1 MAGER
6 NLRDIVER
14 RREFFRR
21 KPEAA
26 LYRPKASSR
35 HISGLY
41 TETTVREHTVKVDY
55 AEAAG
60 GSNLA
65 PNPIE
70 LLLASFAA
78 CIESAFYEFAVHRG
92 FTVNGL
98 TVDVEGTIDLRGMF
112 MVADVPAGFR
122 DFTYTFII
130 DSPDDP
136 EKLRELAGDVIR
148 SCPVVDS
155 LTRGVPMEGEVVIR
169 GG

>member
-6 NLRDIVER
+6 NLKDIVER
-14 RREFFRR
+14 RMEFFRR

-26 LYRPKASSR
+26 LYRPRASSR
-35 HISGLY
+35 HIRDLY

-70 LLLASFAA
+70 LLLASLAA

-92 FTVNGL
+92 FTVNAL
-98 TVDVEGTIDLRGMF
+98 SVDVEGTIDLRAFGSWSIPLPSTRPMT
-112 MVADVPAGFR
+112 PG
-122 DFTYTFII
+122 
-130 DSPDDP
+130 
-136 EKLRELAGDVIR
+136 
-148 SCPVVDS
+148 SCGRWPG
-155 LTRGVPMEGEVVIR
+155 T
-169 GG
+169 